1 MKALSQIHTEV
12 PGGIYLCQVS
22 ETISCGACCGLYNV
36 KDALY
41 ENLEKILFY
50 RTDAFSAVPR
60 NPDGILNFKLQIE
73 KNKVQKRPYP
83 DFDHCSYIGFI
94 GKHRSRV
101 GCLLHPW
108 ADGNKGV
115 DFRGLSYYGGMA
127 CNVYF
132 CPSHRS
138 LKPIYKKILQ
148 QAAPDWYLYGL
159 MITESEMVESFFQA
173 VERRL
178 QRPLK
183 EKDFSG
189 NQASVETLRAF
200 LKLKLDWPYRSSTCK
215 GPANYFFKDPKSAP
229 PAIQYESI
237 GEAPSRYDPILRA
250 LNTVIDSGDDLRNA
264 EDAIKKRIERLQA
277 TISK

>member
-36 KDALY
+36 KDAFY
-41 ENLEKILFY
+41 ENLE
-50 RTDAFSAVPR
+50 
-60 NPDGILNFKLQIE
+60 
-73 KNKVQKRPYP
+73 
-83 DFDHCSYIGFI
+83 
-94 GKHRSRV
+94 
-101 GCLLHPW
+101 
-108 ADGNKGV
+108 
-115 DFRGLSYYGGMA
+115 
-127 CNVYF
+127 
-132 CPSHRS
+132 
-138 LKPIYKKILQ
+138 KILQ

-215 GPANYFFKDPKSAP
+215 GPANYFFKDPKYAP